1 MVVLIL
7 LFISYLLGS
16 IPTGFIVLFLIAKK
30 DIRDFGSG
38 NIGATNVFRLLGTR
52 AALITLC
59 LDMLKGYF
67 AVQLSLYLGYLLTL
81 PRFVSLLVAVSVILG
96 HAFSWFLHFKGG
108 KSVATAFGVLL
119 AFNIELFFIALC
131 LFLLILFLSS
141 TVSFSSLSSLW
152 ITTLVSIFIGS
163 SSVSLLL
170 SIIVSFI
177 TIRHLQNIKR
187 LLNGNENIIPF
198 GILYSKKMKR

>member
-1 MVVLIL
+1 MVVSIL

-96 HAFSWFLHFKGG
+96 HAFSCFLHFKGG

>member
-1 MVVLIL
+1 MVVSIL

-16 IPTGFIVLFLIAKK
+16 IPTGFIILFLIAKK

-96 HAFSWFLHFKGG
+96 HAFSCFLHFKGG